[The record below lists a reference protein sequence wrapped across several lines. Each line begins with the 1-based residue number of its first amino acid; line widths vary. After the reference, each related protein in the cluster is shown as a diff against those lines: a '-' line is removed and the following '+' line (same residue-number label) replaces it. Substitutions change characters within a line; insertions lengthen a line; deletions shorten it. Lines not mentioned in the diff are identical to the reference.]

1 MNKIIFPLDI
11 VYKVLSTKLNIPL
24 ERIEK
29 LGSDVIYEL
38 QQKQRSEIKE
48 HTTKKE
54 VQRQIDYQKKYIQD
68 VYKDMVEDISTLED
82 TRHLLEEYKRDIG
95 IIKGNHPRELD
106 YKYEKLQQV
115 K

>member
-11 VYKVLSTKLNIPL
+11 VYKVLSINLNIPL
-24 ERIEK
+24 KEIEK
-29 LGSDVIYEL
+29 VGCDVIYEL
-38 QQKQRSEIKE
+38 QQKQRSDIKE
-48 HTTKKE
+48 QTTKKE

-68 VYKDMVEDISTLED
+68 VYKDMVEDISSLED
-82 TRHLLEEYKRDIG
+82 TRHLLDEYKREIG
-95 IIKGNHPRELD
+95 IKGNHPRDVD

>member
-1 MNKIIFPLDI
+1 MNKIIFPLDL
-11 VYKVLSTKLNIPL
+11 VYKILSTTLNVPL

-38 QQKQRSEIKE
+38 QQKQRSDIKE
-48 HTTKKE
+48 YTTKKE

-68 VYKDMVEDISTLED
+68 VYKDMIEDVTMLED
-82 TRHLLEEYKRDIG
+82 TRHLLEEYKQEIG